1 MRMSELARAT
11 GIPVATV
18 KYYLREGLL
27 PAGTPVSATSAL
39 YEDTHVERLRLIRA
53 LIEGAGL
60 SIAQVRR
67 VTQTLD
73 DPPDTWHDMLGTAQG
88 VLCGP
93 PDENLETAS
102 ADALLGRLGWAV
114 SECSPA
120 RADLARALARL
131 EDGGICVS
139 KQDLDGY
146 AAAAEAVAVIDVAA
160 LPTDTPEAALRRAI
174 VGTALLD
181 NVLTAL
187 RRLAQEDV
195 SARTF
200 AARQTSDGATR
211 ATTAS
216 SATTAPGDQATRS
229 HS

>member
-1 MRMSELARAT
+1 MRMSELSRAT

-27 PAGTPVSATSAL
+27 RAGTPVSATSAS
-39 YEDTHVERLRLIRA
+39 YDDTHVERLRLIRA

-67 VTQTLD
+67 VTGTLD
-73 DPPDTWHDMLGTAQG
+73 EPPNTWHDMLGTAQG

-93 PDENLETAS
+93 PDKGLQTTS
-102 ADALLGRLGWAV
+102 ADALLRRLGWV
-114 SECSPA
+114 VGDCSPA
-120 RADLARALARL
+120 RADLARAMARL
-131 EDGGICVS
+131 ETVGIDVS
-139 KQDLDGY
+139 PQDLDGY
-146 AAAAEAVAVIDVAA
+146 AASAQAAATIDVAA

-174 VGTALLD
+174 VGTVLLD
-181 NVLTAL
+181 DVLIAL

-200 AARQTSDGATR
+200 ARRQTSPAK
-211 ATTAS
+211 
-216 SATTAPGDQATRS
+216 
-229 HS
+229 

>member
-1 MRMSELARAT
+1 MRMSELSRAT

-27 PAGTPVSATSAL
+27 QAGTPVSATSAV
-39 YEDTHVERLRLIRA
+39 YDGTHVERLRLIRA

-73 DPPDTWHDMLGTAQG
+73 NPPDTWHDLLGTAQG

-93 PDENLETAS
+93 PDESLETAS
-102 ADALLGRLGWAV
+102 ADALLRRLGWAV
-114 SECSPA
+114 SEFSPA

-131 EDGGICVS
+131 DGGGISVS
-139 KQDLDGY
+139 THDLDGY
-146 AAAAEAVAVIDVAA
+146 AAAAEAAAVIDVAA
-160 LPTDTPEAALRRAI
+160 LPSTPEAALRQAI
-174 VGTALLD
+174 VGTVLLD
-181 NVLTAL
+181 NVLIAL

-200 AARQTSDGATR
+200 ARKRTSGAATSATR
-211 ATTAS
+211 ATS
-216 SATTAPGDQATRS
+216 EVVPRS
-229 HS
+229 YS

>member
-1 MRMSELARAT
+1 MRMSELSRAT
-11 GIPVATV
+11 GMPVATV

-27 PAGTPVSATSAL
+27 RAGTPVSATSAS
-39 YEDTHVERLRLIRA
+39 YDGTHVERLRLIRA
-53 LIEGAGL
+53 LVDGAGL

-73 DPPDTWHDMLGTAQG
+73 NPPDTWHDMLGTAQG

-93 PDENLETAS
+93 PDEDLETTS
-102 ADALLGRLGWAV
+102 ADTLLRRLGWAV

-131 EDGGICVS
+131 DAGGVS
-139 KQDLDGY
+139 VSAQDLDGY
-146 AAAAEAVAVIDVAA
+146 AAAAQAAAVIDVAA

-174 VGTALLD
+174 VGTVLLD
-181 NVLTAL
+181 NVLIAL

-200 AARQTSDGATR
+200 ARRQTSEAAGGANNDER
-211 ATTAS
+211 ARS
-216 SATTAPGDQATRS
+216 PG
-229 HS
+229 